1 MKPFT
6 IFIVEDDPWFAEILE
21 YHLLLNPD
29 NVVERFEKG
38 QDLLRN
44 LHRKPDLITLDIRL
58 PDYSGSKLFD
68 LIRQQNTDA
77 SVVIISGQENIGL
90 AVELFRKGATDYI
103 VKDENAKDQLW
114 NIISR
119 LRETKELKSEV
130 VELRNEL
137 GKKYAFDKTLK
148 GQSPLLKS
156 VFELMEKAT
165 KTNINVSITGETG
178 TGKEVVAK
186 AIHYNGPRKTKPFVA
201 VNMAAIPSELVES
214 ELFGHERGA
223 FTGALSRK
231 VGKFQEAQGGTIFLD
246 EVAELSLSLQS
257 KLLRVLQERELTPVG
272 SNDVIKLD
280 IRVIVATHK
289 NLIDEVRQGKFREDL
304 YYRLIGLPIELPPLR
319 ERGSDVIILAKFFM
333 ETFCKENDLP
343 FIQISSEAKDK
354 LISYNYPGNVRELK
368 SIVELGA
375 VLSNGEELRASDIT
389 FTSAKG
395 DEPYNAVEKTLR
407 EYTVEIIK
415 HFLKK
420 YDNDVM
426 FVANRLDIGKSTIYK
441 MIKDGE
447 LVVD

>member
-58 PDYSGSKLFD
+58 PDFSGSKLFD
-68 LIRQQNTDA
+68 LIRQQNSDA

-90 AVELFRKGATDYI
+90 AVEFFRKGVTDYL

-119 LRETKELKSEV
+119 LRETKDLKTEV

-137 GKKYAFDKTLK
+137 GRKYAFDKTIK
-148 GQSPLLKS
+148 GQSPMLKT

-186 AIHYNGPRKTKPFVA
+186 AIHYNSPRKSKPFVA

-272 SNDVIKLD
+272 SNEVVKLD

-289 NLIDEVRQGKFREDL
+289 SLIEEVRQGRFREDL
-304 YYRLIGLPIELPPLR
+304 YYRLIGLPVELPPLR
-319 ERGSDVIILAKFFM
+319 ERGNDVIILAKHFM

-343 FIQISSEAKDK
+343 SIQISAEAKDK
-354 LISYNYPGNVRELK
+354 LMAYNYPGNVRELK

-375 VLSNGEELRASDIT
+375 VLSNGEELKANDIT

-407 EYTVEIIK
+407 EYTIEIIK

-447 LVVD
+447 LVID

>member
-68 LIRQQNTDA
+68 LIRQQNADA